1 MKQQLILPHAFFLL
15 LLLLPVVALRLPA
28 VVSLVIFIAPAEA
41 VPDWHKSWV
50 KLRAQDH
57 DRVLQRLP
65 R

>member
-1 MKQQLILPHAFFLL
+1 MKQQLILPPAFFLL
-15 LLLLPVVALRLPA
+15 LLLLPCVALRVPT
-28 VVSLVIFIAPAEA
+28 VVSLVIFIAPPEV

-50 KLRAQDH
+50 KPRAQDY